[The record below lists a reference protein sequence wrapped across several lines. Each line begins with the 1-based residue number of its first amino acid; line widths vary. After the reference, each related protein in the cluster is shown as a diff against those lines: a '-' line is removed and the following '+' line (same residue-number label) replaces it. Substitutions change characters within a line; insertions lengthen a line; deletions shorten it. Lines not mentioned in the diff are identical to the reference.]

1 MLKKRIIAALVLR
14 DGIVVQSKGFNS
26 YLPIGKPEIA
36 VDFLNQ
42 WGIDEI
48 ILTDI
53 CATKYNKEPNYDLVK
68 NIATKCQVPLTIGGG
83 ITKLDHIKKLMNN
96 GADKISIN
104 HSAISNNQ
112 LITDAA
118 KIFGNQCVVVS
129 IDSCIE
135 NENYKVYDY
144 LNKKPIDIT
153 PFEFAKNMESI
164 GAGEILINSVEKDG
178 SYNGYDKKLIELMCD
193 ATTVPVIA
201 IGGAKNAKHMIDV
214 LLNTNV
220 SAAAAA
226 NFFHFSEHSV
236 IISKSEINKHLPLRI
251 DTQATYQ
258 TNSLDENYRLSKKDD
273 SILEK
278 MLYVKIEKEII

>member
-53 CATKYNKEPNYDLVK
+53 SATKYNKEPNYDLVK
-68 NIATKCQVPLTIGGG
+68 SIASKCQVPLTIGGG

-104 HSAISNNQ
+104 QSAINNNQ
-112 LITDAA
+112 LVTDAA
-118 KIFGNQCVVVS
+118 KVFGNQCVVVS
-129 IDSCIE
+129 IDSCFE
-135 NENYKVYDY
+135 YENYKVYDY
-144 LNKKPIDIT
+144 LKKKVIDIT
-153 PFEFAKNMESI
+153 PFNFAKNMESL

-178 SYNGYDKKLIELMCD
+178 SYSGYDKKLIELVCNS
-193 ATTVPVIA
+193 TTVPVIA
-201 IGGAKNAKHMIDV
+201 IGGAKNAKDMIDV
-214 LLNTNV
+214 LENTNV

-226 NFFHFSEHSV
+226 NFFHFTEHSV
-236 IISKSEINKHLPLRI
+236 IISKSEISKHLPLRI

-258 TNSLDENYRLSKKDD
+258 TNAFDENYRLLKKDD
-273 SILEK
+273 AILEK